1 MKVKLLKAA
10 SRISHSS
17 LPFRADLG
25 HNCMTLF
32 GVGHIN
38 GMKDSRIAGFIYDMP
53 LLFMIGEAINETVFW
68 SDITGLSI

>member
-1 MKVKLLKAA
+1 
-10 SRISHSS
+10 
-17 LPFRADLG
+17 
-25 HNCMTLF
+25 MTLF